1 VFTFDEAKLLLAYEK
16 GVRGVRILTIHGEE
30 IRDPRSKQ
38 TMHSLHLLWSVEIL
52 LARRWRRTSYAARTQ
67 MLQMTLTF
75 LNRIGTSTGKQ
86 QDAQW
91 IRGTAKRSF
100 DGLTSID
107 ARDAT
112 TVGDE
117 NTSNARFSRL
127 VAHVEATCAW
137 TDSSSSS

>member
-1 VFTFDEAKLLLAYEK
+1 M
-16 GVRGVRILTIHGEE
+16 RNLTIHEEENPRHAVTANDAFAASVMGCRNLAGEALA
-30 IRDPRSKQ
+30 PYFVCSKNADVADDFDIPG
-38 TMHSLHLLWSVEIL
+38 TI
-52 LARRWRRTSYAARTQ
+52 
-67 MLQMTLTF
+67 
-75 LNRIGTSTGKQ
+75 IDTSTGKQ

-107 ARDAT
+107 ARDAA